1 MPLRAT
7 ALLLTLA
14 VVLSGCGDLESPPPI
29 TTDTSQVAPSSEGAE
44 GQQSKP
50 WWEGRTWAGEIEV
63 CVKATE
69 DESGCQWLA
78 GLLIHRR
85 CELKMYQTFAA
96 ALSVG
101 APFEGLYRDAVEQG
115 ECQDVVDVSPAEVSS
130 KLS

>member
-14 VVLSGCGDLESPPPI
+14 LILSGCSESEAMPPNTIDGSVTPN
-29 TTDTSQVAPSSEGAE
+29 SEAAGT
-44 GQQSKP
+44 QQSEP
-50 WWEGRTWAGEIEV
+50 WWEGRTWAGEIDV
-63 CVKATE
+63 CVTATD

-101 APFEGLYRDAVEQG
+101 APFAGLYRDAVEQG